1 MSSLARI
8 SSPIEIGS
16 PVTRKRVRPAQSAHI
31 GLVIDHVPGG
41 PGALFTMQ
49 FCEYLVQ
56 AIRDHHVVLLRGG
69 EQLRQALVRNI
80 KGVLAVGCSD
90 STVDLL
96 QHLAHVPSVL
106 VNRAAVCGMS
116 AISIDGQRQAELA
129 VKHFHQRGHRR
140 IAMLLEQGDSW
151 ISIQRTTG
159 FVSTMKHCGLPCPN
173 DCIVTLDHQPAYSVL
188 HRLVSGPKP
197 TAIFVAGE
205 CMAVEV
211 LYVLRDVLKLSVP
224 GDVSIIGLDMPAVSQ
239 FTAPAMT
246 AITQPIE
253 AVAQAAARML
263 LAQIRMTACEQEVVG
278 IQSELVQRAS
288 VRSLHIP

>member
-1 MSSLARI
+1 MSSLTHTSSLTVPKRI
-8 SSPIEIGS
+8 RLTQP
-16 PVTRKRVRPAQSAHI
+16 AHI
-31 GLVIDHVPGG
+31 GLVIDHLPGE

-49 FCEYLVQ
+49 FCEHLVH
-56 AIRDHHVVLLRGG
+56 AIRDHQVVLLRGG
-69 EQLRQALVRNI
+69 EQLRQAVGRNI

-90 STVDLL
+90 NTVDLL
-96 QHLAHVPSVL
+96 QHLSQVPSVL

-116 AISIDGQRQAELA
+116 AISIDGQRQVELA
-129 VKHFHQRGHRR
+129 VEHFHRRGHRR
-140 IAMLLEQGDSW
+140 IAMLLEQGDNW
-151 ISIQRTTG
+151 IAIQRTTG
-159 FVSTMKHCGLPCPN
+159 FVAAMKRCGLPCPN

-188 HRLVSGPKP
+188 HRLVAGPKP

-239 FTAPAMT
+239 FTEPAIT

-253 AVAQAAARML
+253 SVALAATGML
-263 LAQIRMTACEQEVVG
+263 LAQIRNTAYEHEAVN
-278 IQSELVQRAS
+278 IQSELVERAS
-288 VRSLHIP
+288 VRWLHIP